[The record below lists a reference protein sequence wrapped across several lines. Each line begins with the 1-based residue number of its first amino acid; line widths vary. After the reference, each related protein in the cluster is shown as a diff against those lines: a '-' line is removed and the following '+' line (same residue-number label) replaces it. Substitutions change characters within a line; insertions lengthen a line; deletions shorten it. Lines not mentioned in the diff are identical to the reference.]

1 MAQKVQ
7 VVLIDDIDG
16 GDADETVTFALDG
29 VSYEIDLNTDNAAKL
44 RDALAVWVGNARRV
58 SGRASSGRSTSRSS
72 GRRSAGSEDTA
83 AIREWAKG
91 NGYQVS
97 ERGRISAEVRE
108 AYAKAH

>member
-29 VSYEIDLNTDNAAKL
+29 VTYEIDLNADNAAKL
-44 RDALAVWVGNARRV
+44 RDAFALWVGNARRV
-58 SGRASSGRSTSRSS
+58 SGRSSSGRGGARPS
-72 GRRSAGSEDTA
+72 GRRSASGEDTA
-83 AIREWAKG
+83 AIREWAKQ
-91 NGYQVS
+91 NGHKVS